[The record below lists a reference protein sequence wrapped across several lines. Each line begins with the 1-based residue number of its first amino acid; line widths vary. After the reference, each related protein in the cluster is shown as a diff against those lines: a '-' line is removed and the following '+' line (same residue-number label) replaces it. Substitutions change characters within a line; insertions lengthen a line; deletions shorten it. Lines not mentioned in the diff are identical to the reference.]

1 MITAPALCV
10 GCFRRKEAAIDA
22 QYDTIKRELRRE
34 IERIDEY
41 LANVFFI
48 TEQSRVALGNYRAEC
63 ADNIV
68 QAKASRD
75 TSIRLFR
82 EEQGVWGDG

>member
-22 QYDTIKRELRRE
+22 QYDTIRRELRRE

-41 LANVFFI
+41 LANAQ
-48 TEQSRVALGNYRAEC
+48 QSRVSLGNYRAEC
-63 ADNIV
+63 TDNIV

-75 TSIRLFR
+75 ASIRLFR